1 MAGQG
6 RYERTLRASKEFQ
19 TLSDGKKRRQLKQA
33 QKKDLEIIEG
43 KKKVEKLRKQDLEK
57 LPARKLGTTNKDYT
71 RKLVEIQAE
80 TDGIKKGE
88 KLNNPEFSKSAPRR
102 IYSGIVEKFKSFKKF
117 WVIKTGKRGG
127 KYTEAET
134 KDGRPYR
141 RYK

>member
-1 MAGQG
+1 M
-6 RYERTLRASKEFQ
+6 Y
-19 TLSDGKKRRQLKQA
+19 QA

-88 KLNNPEFSKSAPRR
+88 KLNNPQFSKSATRR
-102 IYSGIVEKFKSFKKF
+102 IYTGIAEKLKSFKKF

>member
-1 MAGQG
+1 M
-6 RYERTLRASKEFQ
+6 
-19 TLSDGKKRRQLKQA
+19 
-33 QKKDLEIIEG
+33 
-43 KKKVEKLRKQDLEK
+43 EK
-57 LPARKLGTTNKDYT
+57 LPSRKLGTTNKEYT

-102 IYSGIVEKFKSFKKF
+102 IYSGIAEKLKSFKKF

-127 KYTEAET
+127 KYTDAKT